1 MDILSELLRKID
13 AENFTDVQDDIYYNS
28 NIRNY

>member
-1 MDILSELLRKID
+1 MELREILKRID
-13 AENFTDVQDDIYYNS
+13 AEDFTDLQDDIYYNS

>member
-1 MDILSELLRKID
+1 MDKLSELLKRID
-13 AENFTDVQDDIYYNS
+13 AEEFTDLKDDIYYNS

>member
-1 MDILSELLRKID
+1 MDKISEILKRID
-13 AENFTDVQDDIYYNS
+13 AEDFTDLQGDMYYNS

>member
-1 MDILSELLRKID
+1 MDKISEILKRID
-13 AENFTDVQDDIYYNS
+13 AEDFTDVQNDVYYNS

>member
-1 MDILSELLRKID
+1 MDKLSELLKRID
-13 AENFTDVQDDIYYNS
+13 NEEFTDLQSDIYYNS